1 LPVEH
6 EGFGRCACGGTYE
19 KRFVE
24 VRREGVV
31 LTDVAR
37 GSCDTCG
44 SYVYSADTLERIETL
59 LFLPGRPDP
68 AATRWAQPTG

>member
-1 LPVEH
+1 MLVER

-24 VRREGVV
+24 VSREGVV
-31 LTDVAR
+31 LTDIAR

-44 SYVYSADTLERIETL
+44 SYVFSADTLERIEAIL
-59 LFLPGRPDP
+59 LSPGHPDR
-68 AATRWAQPTG
+68 AATRWA